1 MLIYLL
7 CIIYLWYSYK
17 VFYTRTFGSFIF
29 IGLVLVLFFSLI
41 FSVIIYLFTTN
52 TYYLYIPIIP
62 HILFTY
68 WENKIKKRLK
78 NDRIL

>member
-29 IGLVLVLFFSLI
+29 IGLVLALFFSLI
-41 FSVIIYLFTTN
+41 FSVCIYLYTSN
-52 TYYLYIPIIP
+52 TYYLLIPIIP
-62 HILFTY
+62 HITYTY
-68 WENKIKKRLK
+68 WDNKIKKRLK

>member
-41 FSVIIYLFTTN
+41 FSVCIYLYTSN

-62 HILFTY
+62 HITYTY
-68 WENKIKKRLK
+68 WDNNIKKRLK